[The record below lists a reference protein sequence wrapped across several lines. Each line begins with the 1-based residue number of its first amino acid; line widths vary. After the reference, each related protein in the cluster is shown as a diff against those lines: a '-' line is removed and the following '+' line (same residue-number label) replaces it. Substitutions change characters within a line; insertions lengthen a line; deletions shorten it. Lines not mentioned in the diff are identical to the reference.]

1 MKLKRYEGN
10 PILKPKPENDW
21 ESKNVFNPAVVY
33 DKGLFHLL
41 YRGVGRDG
49 ISRIGYAV
57 SIDGFKFFRFD
68 KPVFTPKLI
77 LEPRGCEDPR
87 VVKLGNS
94 YYMTYTA
101 YSERGVRVG
110 LATTDNFI
118 QWERYEIEWA
128 ERDDKDAVL
137 FPEKIDGK
145 YMILHRPMHKEPMGI
160 WISYTDNFVDWYGER
175 EIMAPAE
182 RGNWDSVKIGAGAPP
197 IKTEKGWLLI
207 YHGVDEDKVYRLGA
221 AMLSLDD
228 PSEILYRHP
237 EPILEPEAD
246 YEIRGEVPNVV
257 FACGACEVRD
267 KYYVYYGGADSVVC
281 VATVDKEE
289 MLGILPSP
297 GGGYEKK

>member
-1 MKLKRYEGN
+1 MKLRRYEGN
-10 PILKPKPENDW
+10 PILKPKPENAW

-33 DKGLFHLL
+33 DNALIHLL
-41 YRGVGRDG
+41 YRAMGRDD
-49 ISRIGYAV
+49 ISRFGYAV
-57 SIDGFKFFRFD
+57 SIDGFNFFRFD

-101 YSERGVRVG
+101 YSVSGMRVC

-118 QWERYEIEWA
+118 HWERYEMAWA
-128 ERDDKDAVL
+128 ERNDKNAVL

-145 YMILHRPMHKEPMGI
+145 YIILHRPMHKEPMGI
-160 WISYTDNFVDWYGER
+160 WISYTDNFADWYGQR
-175 EIMAPAE
+175 EVMAPSE
-182 RGNWDSVKIGAGAPP
+182 GGNWDSAKIGAGAPP

-207 YHGVDEDKVYRLGA
+207 YHGVDEDMVYRLGA

-228 PSEILYRHP
+228 PSKVIYRHP
-237 EPILEPEAD
+237 EPILEPERD

-257 FACGACEVRD
+257 FTCGACEVGD
-267 KYYVYYGGADSVVC
+267 KYYVYYGGADRVIC
-281 VATVDKEE
+281 VATVDKED
-289 MLGILPSP
+289 MLGLF
-297 GGGYEKK
+297 